1 MGAFMLIKFKESY
14 QINKIQIKNRGNPGE
29 RNSKIQI
36 SFGSGID
43 PQIYE
48 LKNIDEIQEFKL
60 KKAVISNNVKI
71 TIKEVFGTINNG
83 FSLNVW
89 GTPCFDPNKAP
100 GNEPADPKGN
110 TMKLSCAD
118 TFKSKEEFERLN
130 VREGDS
136 VIVHCEQTCA
146 LSSVPIYGEEIYSD
160 DSSICKAAF
169 HSGALLSANQD
180 VKMIVVRGEP
190 YYPASVRGGVK
201 SQGKGGTRMAV
212 KFEAKK
218 TDGSGS
224 SGDGGQV
231 DLKVGAK
238 VDIFDNKL
246 NIWLPGVVE
255 LAERISQKE
264 LTVTIRKEGYDQ
276 SFNEILKYPNKDKIT
291 LCGEMLK
298 ERVCG
303 ADSAKAVK
311 EIKIA
316 FGMAPLNLAGYVL
329 DEGKEVSKKGDL
341 EYGWSRD
348 VSNMV
353 RRRHRNSDPLNDN
366 LILFPPDAGIFN

>member
-1 MGAFMLIKFKESY
+1 MLLKFKESY

-29 RNSKIQI
+29 RTSKIQI
-36 SFGSGID
+36 SFGAGSE

-60 KKAVISNNVKI
+60 KKAVISNNIKI

-100 GNEPADPKGN
+100 GNEPADPKGT

-118 TFKSKEEFERLN
+118 TFKNKEEFERLN

-136 VIVHCEQTCA
+136 VVVLCEQTCA

-169 HSGALLSANQD
+169 HSGALLSANEK
-180 VKMIVVRGEP
+180 VKMVVVRGEP

-201 SQGKGGTRMAV
+201 SQGRGSSRMAF
-212 KFEAKK
+212 KFEVVKNSN
-218 TDGSGS
+218 GGG
-224 SGDGGQV
+224 GDGGQV
-231 DLKVGAK
+231 DLQSGAK

-246 NIWLPGVVE
+246 SIWLPGVVE
-255 LAERISQKE
+255 GVERVSQKE
-264 LTVTIRKEGYDQ
+264 LKVTIRKEGYDQ
-276 SFNEILKYPNKDKIT
+276 SYNEVLKYPNKDKIT

-298 ERVCG
+298 ERACG
-303 ADSAKAVK
+303 TDAPHSIR

-329 DEGKEVSKKGDL
+329 DEGKESSKKGDL

-348 VSNMV
+348 VSNLV
-353 RRRHRNSDPLNDN
+353 RKRHRNSDPLNDN
-366 LILFPPDAGIFN
+366 LILFPPDAGIQLIINL